1 MDVST
6 MKKVLLTCFT
16 LLPLLAKAD
25 GSIGIVGDYSQSL
38 YKDTDNQTKVLPSFS
53 YEGERAYVKLPEIGY
68 HLIPKASYQSLS
80 VGLRYQPSAFD
91 PDDSNDSHIQLM
103 DDRDDS
109 TMAVVNY
116 RWGPVSLKMAQDI
129 SGVHDGYFGQVSLGY
144 PIQTSIWQLIPS
156 VSYRYLSDKMSDY
169 LFGVS
174 SSDASRTGGSISAYD
189 APSTTELSV
198 GIRAI
203 YPISPNTSFMLN
215 VKHTEYDEEIKQS
228 PIVTENKINSIT
240 AALLYN
246 F

>member
-1 MDVST
+1 MEAVT
-6 MKKVLLTCFT
+6 MQKTILACLT
-16 LLPLLAKAD
+16 LLPLYAQAD
-25 GSIGIVGDYSQSL
+25 GSIGAMGVYSQSL
-38 YKDTDNQTKVLPSFS
+38 YKDTDNQTKVLPAFS
-53 YEGERAYVKLPEIGY
+53 YEGERAYIKLPEVGY

-80 VGLRYQPSAFD
+80 VGLRYQPSSFE
-91 PDDSNDSHIQLM
+91 PDESDDSHIQLM

-144 PIQTSIWQLIPS
+144 PIQTPLWQLIPS

-174 SSDASRTGGSISAYD
+174 AADASRTGGSISAYD